1 MFIKACTPKA
11 VNHRLTNLKKSG
23 SMTGKPPAGG
33 DASSSANTTPKGG
46 AKRGRRSKKAV
57 SNDGELAID
66 EGDAGP
72 ETPTPA
78 KKRGRGGKKTVAND
92 EESDIGDQHERVFED
107 MGESP
112 TLTPAKKRSRKL
124 TVKNA
129 GEDDDEQFVKKK
141 IKREGL
147 EGESQDEGY
156 EMAENLGLGLDL
168 GHHAAGERDLD
179 EV

>member
-46 AKRGRRSKKAV
+46 TKRGRPSKKAV
-57 SNDGELAID
+57 SNDGELAVGD

-92 EESDIGDQHERVFED
+92 EEFDIGDQHELVFED
-107 MGESP
+107 MGKSP
-112 TLTPAKKRSRKL
+112 TPTPAKKRSRKP
-124 TVKNA
+124 TVNNA
-129 GEDDDEQFVKKK
+129 GEDDDEQVVKKK
-141 IKREGL
+141 MKREEL
-147 EGESQDEGY
+147 EGEGQDEGY
-156 EMAENLGLGLDL
+156 EMAENLGLGL
-168 GHHAAGERDLD
+168 GRYAAGEGDLD

>member
-23 SMTGKPPAGG
+23 SMTGKPPAGS
-33 DASSSANTTPKGG
+33 DASSSANTTPKGV

-57 SNDGELAID
+57 SNDGDLAIGD

-92 EESDIGDQHERVFED
+92 EESDIGDQHELVFED
-107 MGESP
+107 MGKSP
-112 TLTPAKKRSRKL
+112 TLTPAKKRSRKP

-129 GEDDDEQFVKKK
+129 GEDDDEQVVKK
-141 IKREGL
+141 IKREEL
-147 EGESQDEGY
+147 EGEGQDEGY
-156 EMAENLGLGLDL
+156 EMAENLGLGLGL
-168 GHHAAGERDLD
+168 GHYAAGEGDLN